1 MAKKSSPVHAESAV
15 TNWRE
20 LYRDAI
26 LELNPSKLPAHIAEA
41 ENSLIERGRELVQEA
56 GDSSEEERALEDA
69 RFFLQALRRIEVKTE
84 PPYSLGKLNRVKVA

>member
-1 MAKKSSPVHAESAV
+1 MAKKSFRAESES

-20 LYRDAI
+20 LYRAAI
-26 LELNPSKLPAHIAEA
+26 LELDPSKLSVHIAEA
-41 ENSLIERGRELVQEA
+41 ENALIERGRELVQEA

-84 PPYSLGKLNRVKVA
+84 PSYSLGKLNRVKVA